1 IRVVDG
7 LDDWGWG
14 VIVNVMKQP
23 SQSNTKSAVIA
34 PSPTASAAATA
45 PLSTT
50 AYLVDTLLLCSPVV
64 DSGGADGSTAQL
76 VPRPCALDGNG
87 EMHVLVPRPYTL
99 VSEWFRPSP
108 PPSPSL
114 FSPSLPS
121 TGTPLLL
128 LLLLLPLHRSP
139 PRHTWWT
146 HCCCALFF
154 PSLSPSASA
163 AATSSPICCTA
174 SAAGSAPT
182 SAPHAT
188 TAYLVDTL
196 LPCSPTVA
204 DGGGEG
210 STAQLA
216 LEGQGDARTWRTGRA
231 PLLLLLLLSLC
242 RPYPLEGNGKMH
254 VVRGWLVLCF
264 VPQTLDISSLSPSCV
279 RYLLSLPQT
288 GMRSFSMN
296 ERLPFMSDWPFL
308 CPVLL
313 LFTPP
318 SYFPSLPSFPP
329 SPPDYSRSLSSSQQI
344 ALPTDLRP
352 KEARQAVL
360 VTLRVMHELF
370 FLLPVQLLLTS
381 QPDPV
386 KDMGIMD
393 ESFLDLVHSID
404 KEESKLA
411 THPLF
416 KAEIAEQK
424 LEVLKRRGQLLA
436 EAQRLKMKTRES
448 QLKGSSSPL
457 PPPLPSPRAPPIL
470 LTGVL
475 PCLFPPPR
483 SSRSS
488 SLNSGIAR
496 ACSNAVGT
504 SLCSNAVATSMQ
516 VGWCSSR
523 AGRRAS
529 VPHTCSIPH
538 PTSPSPASLPLQL
551 SLFKSELR
559 NRSRV
564 LKRLG
569 HIDADGV
576 VQLKGRAACV
586 VTTGDELLVTEL
598 MLEGA
603 FNSMDPHQLVAVA
616 SCFLPSEK
624 SNEEQFGGHCMG
636 YLKRSTG
643 DELLVTELMLEGA
656 FHSMDP
662 HQLVAVASCFLPSE
676 KSNKE
681 QMREG
686 GYSSGRE

>member
-87 EMHVLVPRPYTL
+87 EMHVIPVK
-99 VSEWFRPSP
+99 
-108 PPSPSL
+108 
-114 FSPSLPS
+114 LPAVARI
-121 TGTPLLL
+121 G
-128 LLLLLPLHRSP
+128 
-139 PRHTWWT
+139 
-146 HCCCALFF
+146 AL
-154 PSLSPSASA
+154 
-163 AATSSPICCTA
+163 
-174 SAAGSAPT
+174 
-182 SAPHAT
+182 
-188 TAYLVDTL
+188 
-196 LPCSPTVA
+196 
-204 DGGGEG
+204 
-210 STAQLA
+210 
-216 LEGQGDARTWRTGRA
+216 R
-231 PLLLLLLLSLC
+231 
-242 RPYPLEGNGKMH
+242 
-254 VVRGWLVLCF
+254 
-264 VPQTLDISSLSPSCV
+264 
-279 RYLLSLPQT
+279 
-288 GMRSFSMN
+288 
-296 ERLPFMSDWPFL
+296 
-308 CPVLL
+308 
-313 LFTPP
+313 
-318 SYFPSLPSFPP
+318 
-329 SPPDYSRSLSSSQQI
+329 I

-360 VTLRVMHELF
+360 VTLRDVTQRFPDGLPILDPVEVSELGN
-370 FLLPVQLLLTS
+370 
-381 QPDPV
+381 PV

-656 FHSMDP
+656 FHSMDL